1 MDIGNIGL
9 EVVKILSPVLLAA
22 LTAVTAKFAQL
33 IRARVHNEYLQGL
46 LLRLDDA
53 VVTAVKDLQQTTVE
67 RIKAA
72 SADGK
77 ISDEEKQQIR
87 AAALAAVKSHLGANG
102 RAEVA
107 KLLGLQGEGMDGL
120 VSAKIEAAVHDL
132 HRAAPSSTGAV
143 RGGTPSSSLAA
154 A

>member
-1 MDIGNIGL
+1 MDIGSFGL
-9 EVVKILSPVLLAA
+9 EVVKVLSPVLLAV
-22 LTAVTAKFAQL
+22 LTAAVAKFAQL
-33 IRARVHNEYLQGL
+33 IRARVQNEYLQGL
-46 LLRLDDA
+46 LIRLDDA
-53 VVTAVKDLQQTTVE
+53 VVTAVKDLQQRTVD

-77 ISDEEKQQIR
+77 ISDDEKQQIR

-107 KLLGLQGEGMDGL
+107 KILGLQGEGMDGL
-120 VSAKIEAAVHDL
+120 VSSKIEAAVHDL
-132 HRAAPSSTGAV
+132 HCAAASPGGAI
-143 RGGTPSSSLAA
+143 RSGTPSSLAA